1 MANPTDVAL
10 EHIGDTSVI
19 ALLGEHDLSTGDRI
33 QNACDRAWEH
43 GPRIVFDLTGTT
55 FLDSSVL
62 GVMVRTMRR
71 SQEAGG
77 SVAVVAPEGSAGARV
92 LGLIGISDMLPV
104 HRTRD
109 EALRAAG
116 EPA

>member
-10 EHIGDTSVI
+10 EQVGDTSVI

-33 QNACDRAWEH
+33 QVACDRAWEH

-62 GVMVRTMRR
+62 GVMVRTLRR
-71 SQEAGG
+71 AQESGG
-77 SVAVVAPEGSAGARV
+77 FVAVVAPDGTAGARV
-92 LGLIGISDMLPV
+92 IGLIGIGDMLPV
-104 HRTRD
+104 HQTRGD
-109 EALRAAG
+109 ALRAAG